1 MSSETGSVAPAIG
14 PGSRQERLQALDV
27 ARGVAV
33 LGILLMN
40 IWAFAGPQAFFDY
53 PLAIAD
59 RPGNPVATWAV
70 IHTLFEGT
78 QRALLSLLFGAG
90 AMLSLVRLTERGAPG
105 GARATY
111 YRRTF
116 ALIALGLV
124 NAYIFLWPADILF
137 VYGLASLCLYPL
149 RRLRTPVLLAVALV
163 ALAVPASIRAVEIV
177 NLRALES
184 ASAAAIASRD
194 SGIALGE
201 AELESI
207 ADWDRKLKKARPDP
221 ADAEMVDDIRI
232 MQSGSLA
239 EIFVRQAKVSLIL
252 QTIVAVKWWFL
263 DALAMMIIGM
273 ALYRSGI
280 LTRPAPRKRYLA
292 ILGAG
297 FAVGLP
303 LAVWQTNT
311 VLAAEFHPL
320 AIEITNLSTD
330 LRRFALAIGYLGL
343 LLWFCQTA
351 HGQAIKRSL
360 AAVGRMAL
368 TNYLSQSILCALIF
382 YGFGLGLYG
391 RITGYPLYGVVLMI
405 WGVQL
410 AWSSWWL
417 KHFRLGPFE
426 WVWRSITYQRAQAWR
441 EAPSTETGI
450 PASRS
455 STAWHS
461 PP

>member
-1 MSSETGSVAPAIG
+1 
-14 PGSRQERLQALDV
+14 
-27 ARGVAV
+27 
-33 LGILLMN
+33 
-40 IWAFAGPQAFFDY
+40 
-53 PLAIAD
+53 
-59 RPGNPVATWAV
+59 
-70 IHTLFEGT
+70 
-78 QRALLSLLFGAG
+78 
-90 AMLSLVRLTERGAPG
+90 
-105 GARATY
+105 
-111 YRRTF
+111 
-116 ALIALGLV
+116 
-124 NAYIFLWPADILF
+124 
-137 VYGLASLCLYPL
+137 
-149 RRLRTPVLLAVALV
+149 
-163 ALAVPASIRAVEIV
+163 
-177 NLRALES
+177 
-184 ASAAAIASRD
+184 
-194 SGIALGE
+194 
-201 AELESI
+201 
-207 ADWDRKLKKARPDP
+207 
-221 ADAEMVDDIRI
+221 MVDDIRI

-343 LLWFCQTA
+343 ILWFCQTA

-391 RITGYPLYGVVLMI
+391 RITGYQLYGVVLLV
-405 WGVQL
+405 WGLQL
-410 AWSSWWL
+410 SWSSWWL
-417 KHFRLGPFE
+417 RRFRIGPFE
-426 WVWRSITYQRAQAWR
+426 WVWRSITYRRAQAWR
-441 EAPSTETGI
+441 EAPSAETGI

-455 STAWHS
+455 SAAWHS